1 MLRDVLYYTQLVLE
15 AALGVFG
22 VRTYEEPRHA
32 VVATLGDGV
41 EIRRYAP
48 RLAVETEVAGDDVEA
63 RSSAFRI
70 LFAYIAGANA
80 GAENIAMTV
89 PVATAPPAETIAMTV
104 PVETAPSRGG
114 VRMRFFLP
122 ARYTAATAPRPT
134 DARVHLIL
142 VPEETMAVLRFS
154 GRGAEAELT
163 RRTAALRAV
172 LAPTPWR
179 PVADP
184 VILFYDPPFT
194 LPFLRRTEAAVRVE
208 RPGEAG
214 PLARTAAGRR
224 RRARHLCS

>member
-1 MLRDVLYYTQLVLE
+1 MLRDLLYYAQLVLE

-22 VRTYEEPRHA
+22 VRIYEEPRYA
-32 VVATLGDGV
+32 AVATLSDGV
-41 EIRRYAP
+41 EVRRYAP
-48 RLAVETEVAGDDVEA
+48 RLAAEIEVAGDDVEA
-63 RSSAFRI
+63 RSAAFRI

-80 GAENIAMTV
+80 GAEKIAMTA
-89 PVATAPPAETIAMTV
+89 PVATAPPADKIAMTT
-104 PVETAPSRGG
+104 PVETAPGAGG

-134 DARVHLIL
+134 DARVHLIP

-154 GRGAEAELT
+154 GRGAEAELA
-163 RRTAALRAV
+163 RRTAALRVV

-179 PVADP
+179 PVAAP

-208 RPGEAG
+208 RSGEAG
-214 PLARTAAGRR
+214 PRTRTARR
-224 RRARHLCS
+224 RHARHLCS

>member
-1 MLRDVLYYTQLVLE
+1 MLRDVLYYAQLGLE
-15 AALGVFG
+15 SSLGVFG
-22 VRTYEEPRHA
+22 IRIYEEPRHT
-32 VVATLGDGV
+32 VVATLRDGV
-41 EIRRYAP
+41 EVRRYAP
-48 RLAVETEVAGDDVEA
+48 RLAAETEVAGKDVEA

-80 GAENIAMTV
+80 GAEKIAMTA
-89 PVATAPPAETIAMTV
+89 PVATAPPAERLAMTA
-104 PVETAPSRGG
+104 PVETAPGAGG

-134 DARVHLIL
+134 DARVHLIP

-154 GRGAEAELT
+154 GRGAEADLARSTE
-163 RRTAALRAV
+163 ALRAV

-184 VILFYDPPFT
+184 VILFYDPPFA

-208 RPGEAG
+208 RSGEAG
-214 PLARTAAGRR
+214 P
-224 RRARHLCS
+224 

>member
-1 MLRDVLYYTQLVLE
+1 MLRDVLYHAQLVLE

-22 VRTYEEPRHA
+22 VRIYEEPRYA
-32 VVATLGDGV
+32 AVATLSDGV
-41 EIRRYAP
+41 EVRRYAP
-48 RLAVETEVAGDDVEA
+48 RLAAETEVAGDDVEA
-63 RSSAFRI
+63 RSGAFRI

-80 GAENIAMTV
+80 GAEKIAMT
-89 PVATAPPAETIAMTV
+89 A
-104 PVETAPSRGG
+104 PVETAPGAGG

-134 DARVHLIL
+134 DSRVHLIP

-154 GRGAEAELT
+154 GRGAEAELA

-208 RPGEAG
+208 RSGEAG
-214 PLARTAAGRR
+214 R
-224 RRARHLCS
+224 

>member
-1 MLRDVLYYTQLVLE
+1 MLRDVRYYAQLVLE
-15 AALGVFG
+15 ATLGVFG
-22 VRTYEEPRHA
+22 LRIYEEPRHH
-32 VVATLGDGV
+32 VVTTLGDGV

-48 RLAVETEVAGDDVEA
+48 RLAAETEVAGDDVEA
-63 RSSAFRI
+63 RSHAFRI
-70 LFAYIAGANA
+70 LFTYIAGANA
-80 GAENIAMTV
+80 GAEKIAMTA
-89 PVATAPPAETIAMTV
+89 PVATAPPAATIAMTA
-104 PVETAPSRGG
+104 PVQTAPGAGG

-134 DARVHLIL
+134 DARVHLIP

-154 GRGAEAELT
+154 GRGEEAELA

-208 RPGEAG
+208 RSGEAA
-214 PLARTAAGRR
+214 P
-224 RRARHLCS
+224 

>member
-1 MLRDVLYYTQLVLE
+1 MLRDVLYYVQLVLE

-22 VRTYEEPRHA
+22 VRIYEEPRYA

-41 EIRRYAP
+41 AVRRYAP
-48 RLAVETEVAGDDVEA
+48 RLAAETEVAGDDVEA
-63 RSSAFRI
+63 RSAAFRI

-80 GAENIAMTV
+80 GAENIAMTAL
-89 PVATAPPAETIAMTV
+89 VATTPPADKIAMTT
-104 PVETAPSRGG
+104 PVETAPGAGG

-134 DARVHLIL
+134 DARVHLIA

-154 GRGAEAELT
+154 GRGAEVELA

-172 LAPTPWR
+172 LAPTPWQ
-179 PVADP
+179 PVAEP

-194 LPFLRRTEAAVRVE
+194 LPSLRRTVAAVRVE
-208 RPGEAG
+208 RSGEAW
-214 PLARTAAGRR
+214 P
-224 RRARHLCS
+224 

>member
-1 MLRDVLYYTQLVLE
+1 MLRDVRFYAQLVLE

-22 VRTYEEPRHA
+22 LRIYEGPRHHA
-32 VVATLGDGV
+32 VATLGGGV

-48 RLAVETEVAGDDVEA
+48 RLAAEAEVAGDGAEA

-80 GAENIAMTV
+80 GAE
-89 PVATAPPAETIAMTV
+89 TIAMTA
-104 PVETAPSRGG
+104 PVETAPGAGG

-122 ARYTAATAPRPT
+122 ARYTAATAPPPT
-134 DARVHLIL
+134 DARVHLIP

-154 GRGAEAELT
+154 GRGTEAERA

-172 LAPTPWR
+172 LAATPWR

-194 LPFLRRTEAAVRVE
+194 WSRTR
-208 RPGEAG
+208 
-214 PLARTAAGRR
+214 
-224 RRARHLCS
+224 

>member
-1 MLRDVLYYTQLVLE
+1 MLRDVLYYAQLVLE

-22 VRTYEEPRHA
+22 VRIYEEPRYA
-32 VVATLGDGV
+32 AVATLSDGV
-41 EIRRYAP
+41 EVRRYAP
-48 RLAVETEVAGDDVEA
+48 RLAAETEVAGDDVEA
-63 RSSAFRI
+63 RSGAFRI

-80 GAENIAMTV
+80 GAEKIAMTA
-89 PVATAPPAETIAMTV
+89 PVATARSAEKIAMTA
-104 PVETAPSRGG
+104 PVETAPGAGG

-134 DARVHLIL
+134 DARVRLIPVL
-142 VPEETMAVLRFS
+142 EETMAVLRFS
-154 GRGAEAELT
+154 GRGAEAELA

-208 RPGEAG
+208 RSGEAG
-214 PLARTAAGRR
+214 P
-224 RRARHLCS
+224 

>member
-1 MLRDVLYYTQLVLE
+1 MLRDVLYHAQLVLE
-15 AALGVFG
+15 AVLGVFG
-22 VRTYEEPRHA
+22 IRIYEEPRYA
-32 VVATLGDGV
+32 AVATLSDGV
-41 EIRRYAP
+41 EVRRYAP
-48 RLAVETEVAGDDVEA
+48 RLAAETEVAGDDVEA
-63 RSSAFRI
+63 RTGAFRI
-70 LFAYIAGANA
+70 LLACIGGANT
-80 GAENIAMTV
+80 GAEKIAVTA
-89 PVATAPPAETIAMTV
+89 PVATAPPAEKVAMTA
-104 PVETAPSRGG
+104 PVETAPGARG

-163 RRTAALRAV
+163 RRKAALRAV

-208 RPGEAG
+208 RSGEAG
-214 PLARTAAGRR
+214 P
-224 RRARHLCS
+224 